1 MKPRYQ
7 VSKAAIEIIKSFEGF
22 LERATQLADGRWTI
36 GYGHTKSTSQG
47 SEVSQADAEALLI
60 YDLISVADAV
70 NTLSFTPLSQNQFDA
85 LCAFVYNIG
94 VEAFNG
100 SDVLRYINE
109 GRLLEAAFAMEFW
122 RRAEF
127 HGTSQVVDAI
137 VRRRAAEKTLF
148 LKPEQGWVPVPS
160 AIMRPTRDDETLGPA
175 LSEPVIEPEVTSE
188 GADVYIEPIEAAPEP
203 MEIPPELPEPLTP
216 LAPVAEPLLNEAP
229 ASTSLPLVSASAWPL
244 SFDPGDGALRAK
256 IHPEVPEFLPVEPEV
271 VPSRESFDLYPEPLP
286 APSSPAPS
294 SPEPSSNEVWRIV
307 DRPRVKLKPILMI
320 ALPALALA
328 VGGVC
333 WSGNVTAG
341 EGLFHPFLIG
351 AVVCLIGLGGLSYAA
366 YTFLVQLGYIEPS
379 YDHGDSEA

>member
-36 GYGHTKSTSQG
+36 GYGHTRSTLPG
-47 SEVSQADAEALLI
+47 AVVSQTDAEALLI

-70 NTLSFTPLSQNQFDA
+70 NTLTFTPLSQNQFDA

-94 VEAFNG
+94 TEAFQG

-148 LKPEQGWVPVPS
+148 LTPEQGWVPVPS
-160 AIMRPTRDDETLGPA
+160 ATMRPTRDDETLGPA
-175 LSEPVIEPEVTSE
+175 LSEPVIEPAVPSEIPEVY
-188 GADVYIEPIEAAPEP
+188 VEPIEVALEAVETAPES
-203 MEIPPELPEPLTP
+203 PELSTP
-216 LAPVAEPLLNEAP
+216 P
-229 ASTSLPLVSASAWPL
+229 ASDAEVPHDDLSVSPALPLVSASAWPL
-244 SFDPGDGALRAK
+244 SFDPGDRELRAE
-256 IHPEVPEFLPVEPEV
+256 IHQDAPEFPPVEPDV
-271 VPSRESFDLYPEPLP
+271 VPIREHFGLRPEPLP
-286 APSSPAPS
+286 ELLAEPSPAQG
-294 SPEPSSNEVWRIV
+294 WRIV
-307 DRPRVKLKPILMI
+307 DRPRVKMMPILMI
-320 ALPALALA
+320 AAPALALA
-328 VGGVC
+328 VGGVF
-333 WSGNVTAG
+333 WSGHVTEG

-351 AVVCLIGLGGLSYAA
+351 AVVCLVGLAGLSYAA
-366 YTFLVQLGYIEPS
+366 YTFLLQLGYIEPS
-379 YDHGDSEA
+379 YDLGDSEG